1 MQEKYS
7 RARSKLEIDRQM
19 ESFLDQNPS
28 IRKALRALDIANE
41 HLRKSRL
48 PQRTYDSDS
57 TSYHLEK
64 PPEWLKPNLFGKHP
78 YQMGEVPRAEV
89 IGTPLK
95 DLFA

>member
-19 ESFLDQNPS
+19 ESFLDQNPA

-41 HLRKSRL
+41 QLRKSLL

-57 TSYHLEK
+57 TSYCL
-64 PPEWLKPNLFGKHP
+64 
-78 YQMGEVPRAEV
+78 
-89 IGTPLK
+89 GTMSRV
-95 DLFA
+95 A